1 MPDDKSKTGGPDRS
15 RINIHEPYEVE
26 YWKQKFQV
34 TKEQLEQAV
43 KKVGPSAESV
53 RKELGK

>member
-1 MPDDKSKTGGPDRS
+1 MPDDKSKTGEPDRS

-26 YWKQKFQV
+26 YWKQKFGV

-43 KKVGPSAESV
+43 QKVGPSVESV